1 MIILK
6 IILLIILYL
15 LLFLLGLL
23 LILIVS
29 PIKGRLQFNVK
40 TLHFTGSY
48 IFGLIKVHYN
58 NKRMTLRILGFKI
71 YGTDTSESDDEKNSE
86 ETTDEKVPVK
96 EKKKKDKKKQSRK
109 LKRPSIE
116 IIRITLNTLKK
127 LIQVIAPN
135 EFFLKL
141 TLGIDEPYYIG
152 LADLFVNMF
161 AMPLNRFE
169 GYDIKFI
176 PIYDDI
182 TIDYEGRIKFNF
194 SIIRLI
200 IPCLRFILKKPIR
213 EYLGLFQFKKKKSI

>member
-40 TLHFTGSY
+40 TLNFTGSY
-48 IFGLIKVHYN
+48 IFGLIKVHYY

-71 YGTDTSESDDEKNSE
+71 YRTNTSKSDDERNSE
-86 ETTDEKVPVK
+86 ETNDENEPVK
-96 EKKKKDKKKQSRK
+96 EKKRKDRKKKDKKF
-109 LKRPSIE
+109 KRPSIE
-116 IIRITLNTLKK
+116 IIKIALNTLKK
-127 LIQVIAPN
+127 LIKIIAPD
-135 EFFLKL
+135 EFTIRL

-152 LADLFVNMF
+152 LADLFLNMF

-169 GYDIKFI
+169 GYNIKFI

-182 TIDYEGRIKFNF
+182 AIDYEGRIKVNF

-213 EYLGLFQFKKKKSI
+213 QYLGLFQFKKKKSI